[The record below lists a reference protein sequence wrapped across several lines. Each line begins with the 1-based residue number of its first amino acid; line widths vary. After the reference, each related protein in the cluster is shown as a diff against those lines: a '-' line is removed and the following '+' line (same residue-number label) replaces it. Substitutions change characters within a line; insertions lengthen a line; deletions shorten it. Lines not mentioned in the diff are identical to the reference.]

1 MFRIELLFQIL
12 ELLWD
17 LSHLPSLPTSLLE
30 QALDE
35 HLNILLHN
43 DTAIK
48 EQVKRTYVTK
58 CVSDI
63 KEVRLI
69 FNDYAI

>member
-1 MFRIELLFQIL
+1 M

-17 LSHLPSLPTSLLE
+17 LSHLPSLPTILME

-48 EQVKRTYVTK
+48 EQTKRTYVNK

-63 KEVRLI
+63 KEV
-69 FNDYAI
+69 FNIQI